1 MSTVHKWKTNTFL
14 TQEFERGSNSLT
26 MMVVQRILVL
36 SVFVSFAVSHEELR
50 LIGTSVQMD
59 AQDHEST
66 FEEFIWRFNKTINL
80 IKYYNETKKMRVN
93 PSYEGRVE
101 FNIETYSL
109 TLKNLQKK
117 DSGLYEAQVS
127 HFNDKIVAMYSLS
140 VLDPVETPGLTYV
153 LDKQIGDPCNISLT
167 CKGHG
172 LSVISSCF
180 NKTCEKNKNITRE
193 GITLYL
199 SVINSSS
206 VICNISNPV
215 SWNMSAIEMKDLKQV
230 CHRKGAE
237 KEDQAIPGLYYPL
250 LLIAVILVVVVV
262 IGVLMKK
269 KPCKT
274 NSTGS
279 SQGDTVYAEV
289 ENGNGKPAAM
299 LDKLGQPST
308 VYSVVGKPAQSSGSE
323 ESNGTTPN
331 TLYQELETQ
340 VSLVETSTHDTSGV
354 LNMKQVTMERPHTLP
369 ETVYATVCKANK

>member
-1 MSTVHKWKTNTFL
+1 
-14 TQEFERGSNSLT
+14 
-26 MMVVQRILVL
+26 MVLKCIFALSILV
-36 SVFVSFAVSHEELR
+36 SNTVSHEELR

-80 IKYYNETKKMRVN
+80 IKYYNETKKMKVN

-101 FNIETYSL
+101 VNIETYSL

-117 DSGLYEAQVS
+117 DSGLYEAQVT
-127 HFNDKIVAMYSLS
+127 HFKDKIVAMYYLS
-140 VLDPVETPGLTYV
+140 VFDPVETPGLTYV

-230 CHRKGAE
+230 CHRKGA
-237 KEDQAIPGLYYPL
+237 
-250 LLIAVILVVVVV
+250 
-262 IGVLMKK
+262 
-269 KPCKT
+269 
-274 NSTGS
+274 GS

>member
-1 MSTVHKWKTNTFL
+1 MENEYIPDT
-14 TQEFERGSNSLT
+14 R
-26 MMVVQRILVL
+26 
-36 SVFVSFAVSHEELR
+36 VSHEELR

-66 FEEFIWRFNKTINL
+66 FEEFIWKFNKTINL
-80 IKYYNETKKMRVN
+80 IRYYNETKKKKVH

-127 HFNDKIVAMYSLS
+127 HFKDKTVAMYSLS
-140 VLDPVETPGLTYV
+140 VFDPVETPGLTYV
-153 LDKQIGDPCNISLT
+153 PDKQIGDPCNINLT

-180 NKTCEKNKNITRE
+180 KKTCEENQISRE

-215 SWNMSAIEMKDLKQV
+215 SWNMNAIEMKDLKQV
-230 CHRKGAE
+230 CHPKGAE
-237 KEDQAIPGLYYPL
+237 QDQAIPGLYHPL
-250 LLIAVILVVVVV
+250 WLIAVILVVVVV

-274 NSTGS
+274 KLTGS

-289 ENGNGKPAAM
+289 ENGNGKSAAM

-323 ESNGTTPN
+323 ESSGTSPN
-331 TLYQELETQ
+331 TLYQEPETQ